1 MQPRPV
7 YKMKTMKEKIDKLSA
22 QIDKL
27 VKRKEEADAKS
38 DKLRREISKLMA
50 EYERLSEIMFTGRV
64 FRSETQEI

>member
-1 MQPRPV
+1 
-7 YKMKTMKEKIDKLSA
+7 MKEKIDKLSA

-27 VKRKEEADAKS
+27 VKRKQEADAKS

-50 EYERLSEIMFTGRV
+50 EYERMSEIMFTGRV

>member
-1 MQPRPV
+1 
-7 YKMKTMKEKIDKLSA
+7 MKTMKEKIDKLSA

>member
-1 MQPRPV
+1 
-7 YKMKTMKEKIDKLSA
+7 MKTMKEKIDKLSA

-50 EYERLSEIMFTGRV
+50 EYERMSEIMFTGRV

>member
-1 MQPRPV
+1 
-7 YKMKTMKEKIDKLSA
+7 MKTMKEKIDNLSA

>member
-1 MQPRPV
+1 
-7 YKMKTMKEKIDKLSA
+7 MKEKIDKLSL

-27 VKRKEEADAKS
+27 VKRKQEADAKS

>member
-1 MQPRPV
+1 
-7 YKMKTMKEKIDKLSA
+7 MKEKIDKLSA